1 MKTPLQE
8 EIEKLSNTGELH
20 EFIRL
25 ETGNYMIDMSEV
37 CELAHEYTVE
47 ECKRKGIKKIE
58 EVKENGDINYTEE
71 VQDIFKEHL
80 DLITN
85 TFSI

>member
-37 CELAHEYTVE
+37 CELAHELLLKELKTKGKVCSNEEDYTDYE
-47 ECKRKGIKKIE
+47 
-58 EVKENGDINYTEE
+58 
-71 VQDIFKEHL
+71 QDIFDQYQ